1 MIKFMRIGI
10 DARLLEREMTGI
22 GRVVAG
28 ILNHIR
34 LLDKDNEYFLF
45 SFCEL
50 ENYRKKGFK
59 VIATGEK
66 KLIPSKIYSSIWL
79 NFVLPRYIKKNK
91 IDLFFFPTA
100 LVPKVNLKCKTV
112 ILLGDVFHKVDKRYH
127 PFLYRK
133 YLDLFLNSSIKKSD
147 LILTISQNSKKDI
160 INFYNTPEEKI
171 KVVYLAAD
179 ENFKPR
185 SLALDQREHL
195 IKKYNLPSN
204 FVLYVG
210 NIDFRKNID
219 AIIEVADILVNKK
232 KKDIYFVL
240 ACGTSFRYKSVIK
253 RSQKIKKGHLIFLTH
268 AESKDTPFMY
278 NLADIFFF
286 PSFYEGF
293 GLTPLEAMQ
302 SGVPVITS
310 NTSSLPEVVGEG
322 GIMREPNDYEGFAD
336 DILRLL
342 EDKDFYDKMRR
353 QGIEQAKNFSWEN
366 TTKEIIKLFN
376 QTYETQ

>member
-1 MIKFMRIGI
+1 MRIGI

-22 GRVVAG
+22 GRVVVG
-28 ILNHIR
+28 ILNYIHS
-34 LLDKDNEYFLF
+34 LDKDNEYFLF
-45 SFCEL
+45 SFGDL
-50 ENYRKKGFK
+50 ENYRQKGFK
-59 VIATGEK
+59 VIPTGQN
-66 KLIPSKIYSSIWL
+66 KLIPSKIYSPIWL
-79 NFVLPRYIKKNK
+79 NFVLPHYIKKNN
-91 IDLFFFPTA
+91 IDLFFFPSA
-100 LVPKVNLKCKTV
+100 LIPKVNLKCKAL

-133 YLDLFLNSSIKKSD
+133 YLDLFLSSSIKKSD

-160 INFYNTPEEKI
+160 INFYNIPEEKI
-171 KVVYLAAD
+171 KVIYLAAD

-185 SLALDQREHL
+185 LLTIEQREYL

-240 ACGTSFRYKSVIK
+240 AGGASFRYKSVIK
-253 RSQKIKKGHLIFLTH
+253 RSKKIKKGHIIFLNKVD
-268 AESKDTPFMY
+268 SKDIPFIY
-278 NLADIFFF
+278 NLAKIFFF

-302 SGVPVITS
+302 SGLPVVAS
-310 NTSSLPEVVGEG
+310 DTSSLPEVIGKAG
-322 GIMREPNDYEGFAD
+322 LMHDPRDYEGFAK
-336 DILRLL
+336 DIMKLL
-342 EDKDFYDKMRR
+342 GDKDFYDKIRE
-353 QGIEQAKNFSWEN
+353 QGIEQAKNFSWEK
-366 TTKEIIKLFN
+366 TTKEIVKIFN
-376 QTYETQ
+376 QYKVL

>member
-1 MIKFMRIGI
+1 MKIGV

-22 GRVVAG
+22 GRFLIGVLDSVPE
-28 ILNHIR
+28 
-34 LLDKDNEYFLF
+34 LDKENEYFLF
-45 SFCEL
+45 SFGDL
-50 ENYRKKGFK
+50 ENYRKKGFT
-59 VIATGEK
+59 IIPTGRNR
-66 KLIPSKIYSSIWL
+66 LIPPKVYSPIWL
-79 NFVLPRYIKKNK
+79 NFILSCYIKKNN
-91 IDLFFFPTA
+91 IDLFFFPSA
-100 LVPKVNLKCKTV
+100 LVPRVNLKCKTV

-133 YLDLFLNSSIKKSD
+133 YLDLFLDSSIKKSD

-160 INFYNTPEEKI
+160 MNFYNIPEEKI
-171 KVVYLAAD
+171 MVVYLAAD
-179 ENFKPR
+179 EKFKPR
-185 SLALDQREHL
+185 LLTIEQKEYL
-195 IKKYNLPSN
+195 IKKYNLPSDI
-204 FVLYVG
+204 VLYVG

-253 RSQKIKKGHLIFLTH
+253 RSQKIKKGHFIFLKH

-293 GLTPLEAMQ
+293 GLPPLEAMQ
-302 SGVPVITS
+302 SGVPVIAS

-353 QGIEQAKNFSWEN
+353 QGIERAKKFSWEK
-366 TTKEIIKLFN
+366 TTKEIVELFN
-376 QTYETQ
+376 QVYET